1 MIIIHFDTLQSETR
15 TYSTRKG
22 GTQTYEA
29 HTVEVSIGNKRR
41 RVNCSQY
48 DGRTTIYGL
57 AVRFRTGTKV
67 WPGSATHWDKTGQ
80 VSGLR
85 PNIDK
90 FSGQWCHLVGFI
102 ADFEASKAL
111 SQHNS
116 VA

>member
-1 MIIIHFDTLQSETR
+1 MITIHFDTLQSETR
-15 TYSTRKG
+15 TYSTRKD
-22 GTQTYEA
+22 GTQSYEA

-41 RVNCSQY
+41 RVNCSQH

-67 WPGSATHWDKTGQ
+67 WPGSAVYWAKTGNINN
-80 VSGLR
+80 LR

-90 FSGQWCHLVGFI
+90 FNGQFCSLVGFFEDH
-102 ADFEASKAL
+102 ADSKHRSL
-111 SQHNS
+111 HNA